1 MNKAEEIYN
10 AQKYTEFD
18 NFIILN
24 YLKNCQKVLDVGC
37 SSGKMGSLIKQ
48 RFGSYVCGIDIS
60 AKNIEIAK
68 KYLDKAFVVDVEK
81 EFNLD
86 EKEFDVV
93 IFADILE
100 HLYNPLDCIKKFMK
114 YVKPGGYVVLSIPNV
129 ANWYVRLK
137 LLLGDFD
144 YESSGILDETHIRFF
159 TFKSIVKMLNNAG
172 LKIEKVN
179 TTYNINIP
187 LFSRS
192 SIFRSFVALI
202 TRLNKNLLARQ
213 FVVVARRY

>member
-1 MNKAEEIYN
+1 MDKLKEADN
-10 AQKYTEFD
+10 KYTEFD
-18 NFIILN
+18 NFIILD
-24 YLKNCQKVLDVGC
+24 YLKNRQKVLDVGC
-37 SSGKMGSLIKQ
+37 SSGQMGRLIKQ
-48 RFGSYVCGIDIS
+48 RFGSYVYGIDIS
-60 AKNIEIAK
+60 ARNIEIAK
-68 KYLDKAFVVDVEK
+68 KHLDKAFVVDVEK

-86 EKEFDVV
+86 EKEFDVI

-100 HLYNPLDCIKKFMK
+100 HLYSPLDCIEKFMK
-114 YVKPGGYVVLSIPNV
+114 YIKPGGYFILSIPNV

-137 LLLGDFD
+137 LLFGNFD

-159 TFKSIVKMLNNAG
+159 TFKRIVQMLNNAG

-187 LFSRS
+187 LLSRA
-192 SIFRSFVALI
+192 SIFRRFIAFF

-213 FVVVARRY
+213 FVVLAVLK